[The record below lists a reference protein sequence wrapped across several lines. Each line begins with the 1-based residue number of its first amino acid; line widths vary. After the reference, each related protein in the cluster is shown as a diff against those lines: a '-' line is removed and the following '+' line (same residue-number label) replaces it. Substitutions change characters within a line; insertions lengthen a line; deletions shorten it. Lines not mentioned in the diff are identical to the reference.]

1 MGLQGGQG
9 ILFSPDL
16 LRQRA
21 VQGGIGQRRTLSA
34 IGRDQVHNGLGLG
47 QPQLAV
53 QEGTAGVLAR
63 GGGGGTGCDAAFHQ
77 PPGHRT
83 AAVAGKLH
91 HILAGVA
98 VRCPEEEGHALV
110 KGFLPFHE
118 MPKQSSVALG
128 IFYPLC
134 RVGRAEH
141 LCRHGIA
148 LRAGKTHHGNAAC
161 AGRGCNGRDR

>member
-1 MGLQGGQG
+1 M
-9 ILFSPDL
+9 
-16 LRQRA
+16 
-21 VQGGIGQRRTLSA
+21 
-34 IGRDQVHNGLGLG
+34 
-47 QPQLAV
+47 
-53 QEGTAGVLAR
+53 
-63 GGGGGTGCDAAFHQ
+63 
-77 PPGHRT
+77 
-83 AAVAGKLH
+83 AGKLH

-98 VRCPEEEGHALV
+98 VGSPEEEGHALV

-118 MPKQSSVALG
+118 MPEQGGVTLG

-134 RVGRAEH
+134 RVGRVEH